1 MEMENEKVNFFYFS
15 ELVQQEMNY
24 FNIEEANW
32 GLRFVEKAPMDRLKV
47 VNLTSRKA
55 AKLTAVNR

>member
-1 MEMENEKVNFFYFS
+1 MENEKVNFFYFS
-15 ELVQQEMNY
+15 ELVQQGMNY